1 MLATTVS
8 WEIYEELRTLD
19 ISDTSIPDVAI
30 AQRKFRLGQ
39 AASWARWGGDI
50 THDLAPITANNE
62 DEFQSLAP
70 MTTSVVFLGVNWGG
84 TEAAKE
90 IKDWQ
95 NFHTQGVGGD
105 TRLMKSLPAALDK
118 IPHEQGVAAPAP
130 YMTDVFK
137 LVPTRDAE
145 DLKKKIE
152 DDAKYHNHD
161 HVQRCADLLQAELEI
176 CTRGNN
182 GVPPLLIALGGAAYD
197 WLSGKEN
204 GSGPIVK
211 VLDTLYGDK
220 SYTIEKIYHGAASRP
235 DEART
240 EQLITIINNY
250 F

>member
-39 AASWARWGGDI
+39 AASWARWGD
-50 THDLAPITANNE
+50 TRHDLSPITAANE

-95 NFHTQGVGGD
+95 NFHTEKHSGD
-105 TRLMKSLPAALDK
+105 LRLMKSLPAALDE
-118 IPHEQGVAAPAP
+118 IPHKQGVAAPAP

-137 LVPTRDAE
+137 LVPTRTVKNLNE
-145 DLKKKIE
+145 KIE
-152 DDAKYHNHD
+152 DDAKDHD

-182 GVPPLLIALGGAAYD
+182 GVPPLLIALGNDAFD
-197 WLSGKEN
+197 WLSGEEN
-204 GSGPIVK
+204 ESGPFVK
-211 VLDTLYGDK
+211 ALSSVYRNTPCR
-220 SYTIEKIYHGAASRP
+220 IEKIIHASARRP
-235 DEART
+235 DAQRT
-240 EQLITIINNY
+240 EQLISI
-250 F
+250 FKKHF